1 MIWLAGLALLCGAI
15 PTLLFLSN
23 LRFYQPPPTA
33 GRSSKGSAILIP
45 ARDEA
50 EKIELTVR
58 AALESGATEVLVLD
72 DNSSDRTAEI
82 VALMAA
88 NESRLRLLAGRAL
101 PPGWCGKNF
110 ACAQLA
116 AAATAPILIFVDAD
130 VQLAPNSA
138 PRLAAFL
145 EQSGAQ
151 LASGIP
157 HEVTITFSEQLLIP
171 LIYFL
176 LLGFLPFRRMR
187 RLRQP
192 AYAAGCGQLFVAEAA
207 AYRAAGGHGVIRDRI
222 HDGLA
227 LPKKFRERGFA
238 TDLFDA
244 TELATCRMY
253 QRNGEVWR
261 GLGKNTH
268 EGLGAPR
275 LIFPMTVILLGGQVL
290 PFLSRARACRATCP
304 SNGAAGERVSSF
316 CRARSR
322 SGVFDNPGSE

>member
-1 MIWLAGLALLCGAI
+1 
-15 PTLLFLSN
+15 
-23 LRFYQPPPTA
+23 
-33 GRSSKGSAILIP
+33 
-45 ARDEA
+45 
-50 EKIELTVR
+50 
-58 AALESGATEVLVLD
+58 
-72 DNSSDRTAEI
+72 
-82 VALMAA
+82 MAA

-171 LIYFL
+171 LIHFL

-222 HDGLA
+222 HDGLCVTRKNFVNA
-227 LPKKFRERGFA
+227 VLRLISSTRLSWPPVGCINVMVRSR
-238 TDLFDA
+238 
-244 TELATCRMY
+244 
-253 QRNGEVWR
+253 R

-290 PFLSRARACRATCP
+290 PFLLALAPVAPLVRAMALLA
-304 SNGAAGERVSSF
+304 SGLSF